1 MQFSEGT
8 QQKFQTNLEEFSKE
22 SLKHVSKQIEVFKGI
37 SKEKPGNVENALQL
51 FHENFLGIFPV
62 KRQEIDPKMISER
75 IPERISEENP
85 GRSLENKF

>member
-1 MQFSEGT
+1 MEFSEGT

-37 SKEKPGNVENALQL
+37 SKGKPGNLQL
-51 FHENFLGIFPV
+51 FHEKFLEIFPV
-62 KRQEIDPKMISER
+62 KGQEIDLKMISER

-85 GRSLENKF
+85 RRSLENKF